1 MAASKSKAQPMG
13 RPLENVPPDQK
24 PAKTRTKFRKPKGK
38 EVLLQPQPDL
48 PSEPGPSSETAA
60 EIEDIWSWTSLADSS
75 ASTHPAVF
83 TKDGRYVF
91 KPSDHLPRR
100 SQQVPLQIFLFRRR
114 IVRKNTHIIHGICR
128 FNIVRRNPWWLYV
141 TFRWRAYREDHVCAL
156 EPAQP
161 VPTHYRFPRRL
172 YKILGLPGWHSSSN
186 YPTPPSNIHDR
197 SPRQGQGLYLRSHIE
212 GHQAPNRRWYI
223 SFNFESF
230 SPNSSFPG
238 KTTAEDNTHL
248 YRVSLSPT
256 PESAGLPVQESS
268 EVIGIGK
275 LRTPNGLAVSPSG
288 SWVVAISGHKAHI
301 ASTTN
306 PRAGF
311 KKFTAPEHLTC
322 LTFHPTDDCF
332 ATGDSKGLIRL
343 WYCLTD
349 GSLSEA
355 SGLEKRAQ
363 TTSFHWHAHAV
374 SSLVFT
380 PNGAYLLSGGEEA
393 VLVIW
398 QLHTNKK
405 EFVPRVGAP
414 ILTIAISP
422 AGEKEE
428 EYLLGLSDSTYTF
441 ISSGSLKISRAFS
454 QLKLGMVERF

>member
-1 MAASKSKAQPMG
+1 M
-13 RPLENVPPDQK
+13 LL
-24 PAKTRTKFRKPKGK
+24 GK
-38 EVLLQPQPDL
+38 
-48 PSEPGPSSETAA
+48 
-60 EIEDIWSWTSLADSS
+60 I
-75 ASTHPAVF
+75 
-83 TKDGRYVF
+83 
-91 KPSDHLPRR
+91 
-100 SQQVPLQIFLFRRR
+100 
-114 IVRKNTHIIHGICR
+114 
-128 FNIVRRNPWWLYV
+128 
-141 TFRWRAYREDHVCAL
+141 
-156 EPAQP
+156 
-161 VPTHYRFPRRL
+161 
-172 YKILGLPGWHSSSN
+172 
-186 YPTPPSNIHDR
+186 
-197 SPRQGQGLYLRSHIE
+197 
-212 GHQAPNRRWYI
+212 
-223 SFNFESF
+223 
-230 SPNSSFPG
+230 
-238 KTTAEDNTHL
+238 TTEDNTHL

-256 PESAGLPVQESS
+256 PETAGLPVQESS
-268 EVIGIGK
+268 ETIGIGK

-288 SWVVAISGHKAHI
+288 SWVVVISGHKAHV

-332 ATGDSKGLIRL
+332 ATGDTKGIIRL

-374 SSLVFT
+374 SSLAYT

-414 ILTIAISP
+414 ISTIAVSP
-422 AGEKEE
+422 AGEEEE
-428 EYLLGLSDSTYTF
+428 EYLLGLSDSTYAF
-441 ISSGSLKISRAFS
+441 ISSGSLKISRTFS
-454 QLKLGMVERF
+454 QLKLGEEEGKR